1 MEGFNTQIQLRIDWS
16 EMDLY
21 CHVNNVSF
29 FKYIQAARV
38 NYWEW
43 IGLTAM
49 HNSSNIGP
57 MLASSSCQFKQP
69 LYYPGNVTIKS
80 RVGFIK
86 TTSFSLQHV
95 LLNDHGE
102 IAAEAEDVTVL
113 FNFTQNEK
121 TPLSKGL
128 IEEIESIEKKSFS

>member
-1 MEGFNTQIQLRIDWS
+1 
-16 EMDLY
+16 
-21 CHVNNVSF
+21 
-29 FKYIQAARV
+29 
-38 NYWEW
+38 
-43 IGLTAM
+43 
-49 HNSSNIGP
+49 